1 MSRLNDRKFQ
11 ILKSVVER
19 YIKTGEPVGSKV
31 LCEELD
37 FSVSPATVRNDM
49 ALLENL
55 GYLEQPHTSAGR
67 VPSYRGYRFYIS
79 HLMQKIPLLEEEKQV
94 IDNKLVKGD
103 LNPKTVISNAMELL
117 ADMTGCAVISRS
129 EQMSFSVITRVEVI
143 PAGRRLYALLMLTS
157 NGAVENR
164 VCRLEYDLN
173 PEQIDY
179 FVNFMKANITGL
191 RVEDLT
197 DEMVLELGVA
207 LGSYMVGLAPLLYGV
222 YDITNKLR
230 KKTVEIKNESSLL
243 ARRDFKNSYV
253 AELLSRKEDLEA
265 VLDNAFDGIQVV
277 FGDEGDKFA
286 ITNSSL
292 ILSSYNQGNR
302 LAGSFGI
309 LGPLRLDYRKV
320 IPYVEYLSDTV
331 TRLMTEAFEAD
342 RDIPSRGKRRDI
354 VIGTDE
360 RKD

>member
-1 MSRLNDRKFQ
+1 MSKLNDRKFQ

-19 YIKTGEPVGSKV
+19 YIKTGDPVGSKAI
-31 LCEELD
+31 LEELD
-37 FSVSPATVRNDM
+37 IVVSSATVRNDM
-49 ALLENL
+49 ALLEQL

-79 HLMQKIPLLEEEKQV
+79 HLMQKIPLLEEEKHA
-94 IDNKLVKGD
+94 IDQKLVKGD

-117 ADMTGCAVISRS
+117 ADLTGCAVISKS

-143 PAGRRLYALLMLTS
+143 PSGRRLYALIIFTS
-157 NGAVENR
+157 NGAVESR
-164 VCRLEYDLN
+164 VCRLEFDLSY
-173 PEQIDY
+173 EQLDY
-179 FVNFMKANITGL
+179 FVNFIKANLTGI

-222 YDITNKLR
+222 YDITNQLR
-230 KKTVEIKNESSLL
+230 KKNIEIKNEASLL
-243 ARRDFKNSYV
+243 ARSDFKSNNV
-253 AELLSRKEDLEA
+253 AKLLSRKENLEE
-265 VLDNAFDGIQVV
+265 VLDRAFDGINVI
-277 FGDEGDKFA
+277 FGDEDDTFV

-292 ILSSYNQGNR
+292 ILSPYSQGDR
-302 LAGSFGI
+302 VAGSFGV
-309 LGPLRLDYRKV
+309 LGPLRLDYKKI

-342 RDIPSRGKRRDI
+342 RDKPSRKAKRDI
-354 VIGTDE
+354 VLGG
-360 RKD
+360 